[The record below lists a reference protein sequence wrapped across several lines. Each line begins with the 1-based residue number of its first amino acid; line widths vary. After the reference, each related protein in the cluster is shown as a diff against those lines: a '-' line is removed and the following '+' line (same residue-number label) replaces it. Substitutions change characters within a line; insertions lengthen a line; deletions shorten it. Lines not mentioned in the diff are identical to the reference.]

1 MEETLGMVS
10 VLQIPSLI
18 SLSLVWLSQDTQ
30 CLYGLAI
37 SDEK

>member
-18 SLSLVWLSQDTQ
+18 SLSLGVVSQDDT
-30 CLYGLAI
+30 
-37 SDEK
+37 